1 MKRQGATYNS
11 GSSWTQVSFWVTSKD
26 VMPDSAQITAWLA
39 LWRNGDEQARERLFE
54 TVHIQLR
61 QMAATLLQRERG
73 NHTLEPN
80 ALVNEV
86 CVRLLGGQ
94 VVSYQDRAHF
104 FAIAA
109 QTMRRI
115 LIDHAR
121 AGIAGKRGGGRQ
133 RVSLSGVDGWTPV
146 SRNEDILA
154 LDQALAKLATV
165 DPRAARIV
173 ELRFFAGLQ
182 EDEAAMALG
191 VSEITVKR
199 DWKAARAWLISRLH
213 SR

>member
-1 MKRQGATYNS
+1 MTD
-11 GSSWTQVSFWVTSKD
+11 SK
-26 VMPDSAQITAWLA
+26 QITAWLT

-61 QMAATLLQRERG
+61 QIAANLLQRERA
-73 NHTLEPN
+73 NHTLQPS
-80 ALVNEV
+80 ALVNEL

-115 LIDHAR
+115 LIDYAR
-121 AGIAGKRGGGRQ
+121 AGVAEKRGGGRR

-146 SRNEDILA
+146 SRDEDMLA
-154 LDQALAKLATV
+154 LDQVLSKLATV
-165 DPRAARIV
+165 DPRAAQVV

-182 EDEAAMALG
+182 EDETAMILG

-199 DWKAARAWLISRLH
+199 DWKAARAWLISHLH